1 MRWLG
6 SLALKSLWSRRGA
19 VLLTVLTIGLSVTLL
34 LGVERIRAEAR
45 QGFASTVSGTD
56 LIVGARAGPVS
67 LLLYSV
73 FHIGDPTN
81 DLSWDTYDE
90 IRKWPEVAWTVPLSL
105 GDSHRGH
112 RVVGTTADFFAHY
125 RYGNRNKLSFAA
137 GTPFRAVHDAVI
149 GAEVADN
156 LTYGLGSTLVL
167 THGIGAAGISDHA
180 DQPFVVT
187 GILSRTG
194 TPVDRSVLIDLRG
207 IEAIHRGWQSGA
219 RTPMPHVPS
228 DRIDEYLKPRSITA
242 FLVGLNTRAATFALQ
257 REINAHSPEPLT
269 AVLPGVALQQLWRL
283 IGPAER
289 ALTAISVFVVLVGIA
304 GMITVLLAT
313 LGERRREMAVLR
325 AIGARP
331 GHIFGMLILEA
342 TWLSAVGAVVGVVG
356 LTVLVW
362 FGRSLVLERWGL
374 QVSGVLP
381 TSTEWLMLGAALACG
396 VAAGALPAW
405 LAYRRT
411 LADGLEQRV

>member
-1 MRWLG
+1 MIG
-6 SLALKSLWSRRGA
+6 ADVADSLA
-19 VLLTVLTIGLSVTLL
+19 
-34 LGVERIRAEAR
+34 
-45 QGFASTVSGTD
+45 
-56 LIVGARAGPVS
+56 
-67 LLLYSV
+67 
-73 FHIGDPTN
+73 
-81 DLSWDTYDE
+81 
-90 IRKWPEVAWTVPLSL
+90 
-105 GDSHRGH
+105 
-112 RVVGTTADFFAHY
+112 
-125 RYGNRNKLSFAA
+125 
-137 GTPFRAVHDAVI
+137 
-149 GAEVADN
+149 
-156 LTYGLGSTLVL
+156 YGLGSTLVL

-342 TWLSAVGAVVGVVG
+342 TWLSAAGAVVGVVG

-362 FGRSLVLERWGL
+362 LGRSLVLERWGL

-381 TSTEWLMLGAALACG
+381 TNTEWLMLGAALACG